1 MPWGRP
7 MKWKTVDEITP
18 LIEAYFTNTPK
29 EERTIT
35 WLALA
40 LDTSRTTL
48 IDYEHRG
55 ENGKVDI
62 EFTNTI
68 KKAKDMVENS
78 YEIDLKKKWN
88 TWSIFALKN
97 FDWKDKSEVD
107 MKQDVKMNLSTMSDE
122 ELLSLLGK

>member
-1 MPWGRP
+1 
-7 MKWKTVDEITP
+7 
-18 LIEAYFTNTPK
+18 
-29 EERTIT
+29 
-35 WLALA
+35 LA

-78 YEIDLKKKWN
+78 YEIDLKKK
-88 TWSIFALKN
+88 
-97 FDWKDKSEVD
+97 
-107 MKQDVKMNLSTMSDE
+107 
-122 ELLSLLGK
+122 